1 MSNVDLAVPLSQRHF
16 EDYPAGAIV
25 EYGPIAVNE
34 AEIVEFARRY
44 DPQFIHVDAEAARQG
59 PYGGLIASGW
69 HTGSLMMRLLVDHF
83 LGTPAS
89 LGSPGLAEIRWLAPV
104 RPGDRL
110 SVRVTILEARRSQSK
125 PDRGVLHTF
134 IEVLNQKREVV
145 MSVKATNLMRCR
157 NSG

>member
-16 EDYPAGAIV
+16 EDYPVGAIV

-104 RPGDRL
+104 RPGDQL

-125 PDRGVLHTF
+125 PDRGVLSTF